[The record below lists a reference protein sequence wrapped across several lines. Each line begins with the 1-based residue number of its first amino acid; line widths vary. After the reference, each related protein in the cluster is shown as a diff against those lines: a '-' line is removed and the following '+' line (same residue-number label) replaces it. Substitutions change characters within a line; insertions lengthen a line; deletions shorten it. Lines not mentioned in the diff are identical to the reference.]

1 MIDLAIEV
9 AMKAHHKQ
17 LRKGTSIPYVTHPLA
32 VGIMLA
38 KIGCSDEVI
47 VAGILHDT
55 VEDTDIT
62 LDYIRDTFGNQVVK
76 IVEGASEPEKTLPW
90 KDRKKHTIE
99 FLKTAPLE
107 VRLVACADKLH
118 NINSIATDHKNIGDK
133 IWDRFNRGKED
144 QKWYYRGIVNAL
156 CNGSYNS
163 DHWNL
168 FQQLRNNVEE
178 VFPKI

>member
-90 KDRKKHTIE
+90 KDRKKHT
-99 FLKTAPLE
+99 T
-107 VRLVACADKLH
+107 
-118 NINSIATDHKNIGDK
+118 
-133 IWDRFNRGKED
+133 
-144 QKWYYRGIVNAL
+144 
-156 CNGSYNS
+156 
-163 DHWNL
+163 
-168 FQQLRNNVEE
+168 
-178 VFPKI
+178 